1 MDLCLDGFD
10 DLGFDGLGPSRGWS
24 MKRGHRKRLDA
35 ASCRNPKKMGKASE
49 EVGLGRS
56 AAQRSVNS
64 GSRNLWRDPTY
75 LGKYGSD
82 YHPQTRRNNLR
93 RRMREAVYESEEL
106 ESDWEDCIVLSL
118 EHVGSLEAKWKY
130 LEVASVCSSTTA
142 GFDSASTASDFGWEF
157 LEPTTPSRAC
167 TPKID
172 ISPWQAAL
180 RRAELTA
187 KEYAQQSGQAESR
200 GTEASQRRRRCKR
213 ATIVKSIQAEMQK
226 LAKELRSKYQVHLNY
241 DLPSAGP
248 TTPFEKLRW
257 KFLKDHANAFC
268 ASLSVQYLRCGR
280 QWNLKPTP
288 LPQAVEDRFLSACA
302 RASEGELQP
311 ALHGT
316 DMSNLSSIY
325 SQGLLIPGER
335 GNGVRIANGSVHG
348 VGIYTAYVKDASL
361 SWLYSRGESRPVL
374 VCGVL
379 DPRARKPA
387 SHRNSGQVAYTHSA
401 RIFFKDDLVSPL
413 FEASLSSIPA
423 SSCTVPTPTVA
434 ALPPRI
440 LPPDPAKAGPRTRLR
455 PTVTLLNSA
464 QAFLARRAARKRQT

>member
-1 MDLCLDGFD
+1 MHRAAMDLCLDGCD
-10 DLGFDGLGPSRGWS
+10 SGLDGLGPSRGWS
-24 MKRGHRKRLDA
+24 MKHGHRKRLDA

-56 AAQRSVNS
+56 AAKRSVNT
-64 GSRNLWRDPTY
+64 GSRNAWRDPSY
-75 LGKYGSD
+75 LGKYGCD

-93 RRMREAVYESEEL
+93 RWMREAVYESAEL
-106 ESDWEDCIVLSL
+106 ESDWEDCVTLSL
-118 EHVGSLEAKWKY
+118 ERVGSLEAKWED

-142 GFDSASTASDFGWEF
+142 GFGTASTASDFGWEF
-157 LEPTTPSRAC
+157 LEPITPSRPCA
-167 TPKID
+167 PKID
-172 ISPWQAAL
+172 ISSWQAAL

-187 KEYAQQSGQAESR
+187 KEYAQQW
-200 GTEASQRRRRCKR
+200 GTGESQRRRRCKR
-213 ATIVKSIQAEMQK
+213 APVVEKTETQK
-226 LAKELRSKYQVHLNY
+226 LADELKNKYQVSLHY
-241 DLPSAGP
+241 DLPSTGP
-248 TTPFEKLRW
+248 ATPFEKLRW